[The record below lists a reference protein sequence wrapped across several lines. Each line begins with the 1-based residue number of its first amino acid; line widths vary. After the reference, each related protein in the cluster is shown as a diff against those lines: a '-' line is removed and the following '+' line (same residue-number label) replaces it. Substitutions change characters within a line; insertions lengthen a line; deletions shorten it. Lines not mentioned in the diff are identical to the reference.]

1 MHTNSSIVVYGP
13 QGCGK
18 ATNTKRLLQHFG
30 LDKVYDADCAPLTS
44 AQQLPRHGTLIL
56 ATEAPPRCP
65 VRCMSY
71 DQAMR
76 QIKQATAA
84 AHG

>member
-18 ATNTKRLLQHFG
+18 ATNTNRLLQHFG

-76 QIKQATAA
+76 QIKQAGAA
-84 AHG
+84 THG